1 MPPASFK
8 DEETRIAFYEKYNK
22 QFRERYYSDPEF
34 RARKL
39 EIGKA
44 VYNKQKEL
52 GTGRFSQAN
61 IEKKAQRRA
70 QKRAEK
76 KAEVVVAV

>member
-22 QFRERYYSDPEF
+22 Q
-34 RARKL
+34 
-39 EIGKA
+39 
-44 VYNKQKEL
+44 KEL
-52 GTGRFSQAN
+52 GTGRFSQIN

-70 QKRAEK
+70 QRKAEK